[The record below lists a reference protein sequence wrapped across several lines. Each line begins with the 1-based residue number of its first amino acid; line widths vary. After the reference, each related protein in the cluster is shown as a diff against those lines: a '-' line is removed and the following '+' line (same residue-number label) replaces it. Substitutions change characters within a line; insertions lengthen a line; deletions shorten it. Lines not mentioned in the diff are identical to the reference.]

1 MAERSVIGIYDTL
14 LKAEEAV
21 RQLDRQGFPIIQ
33 VSILGQQ
40 AETTKEVQGYLTIDD
55 PAKKG
60 MSAGALATGLVGL
73 LAGAVSIWVPGF
85 GHMLVAGPLAA
96 ALLGLLGGME
106 GVIAGAVWGGA
117 RGTLIGWGVAKQHL
131 LKYEDH
137 LRAGKFLVNAHGSAA
152 DVEHGRHILHGSSAE
167 LRHHYGEEL
176 QE

>member
-1 MAERSVIGIYDTL
+1 MAERSVIGVYDTL
-14 LKAEEAV
+14 LKTEEAV

-33 VSILGQQ
+33 VSILGQL
-40 AETTKEVQGYLTIDD
+40 AETTREVQGYLTIDD

-106 GVIAGAVWGGA
+106 GVIAGAAWGGVL
-117 RGTLIGWGVAKQHL
+117 GP
-131 LKYEDH
+131 
-137 LRAGKFLVNAHGSAA
+137 
-152 DVEHGRHILHGSSAE
+152 
-167 LRHHYGEEL
+167 
-176 QE
+176 